1 MSRSL
6 VKMEMKPDGSQPSQD
21 GVVPEAVDLEDP
33 VDRAMRKRK
42 GVAVRVNPKRIGFYP
57 GNRGST
63 GVCSRHIHEIVEDC
77 MKNKIRLGR
86 YEPVELMELTEPL
99 LKKFKAQ
106 NKAKCETDPLMPRYS
121 PDMEYVAIGRNH
133 FTHACKLFQDGDH
146 TLFGKPDGLPIRL
159 RKGDTEGAEILKHGV
174 SAMVYKAELWSD
186 LDAVHAIASIG
197 NLNSKIDAS
206 EDEMQAFGR
215 IDDLYDQ
222 MSNDAE
228 WRDAAQGDGIPVQA
242 VLDALKNQ
250 SGLGHFVVEDWS
262 YLIALRQVVS
272 KAHSDILKMCQFN
285 AVGSQIRLRCSCFE
299 AVANLDRRC
308 PMVKVSLLLFQYLA
322 SAEAHGK
329 AATNKDDNTFDVVFA
344 GRKSTYA
351 KNITPTL
358 LFELR
363 AEVKF
368 LQRCEKDI
376 LCSLMHYGVAD
387 VDASFGDSD
396 RACHALLT
404 ARGAFLSKAG
414 KMILRLM
421 GPFQEATLKKK
432 IQKKTLSPEQRD
444 ELFEKMELDNQ
455 LAKLETQFREIL
467 LKERVFTEISL
478 PTRRTIEK
486 ADDVACS
493 LDNPKQKQEKAKRQ
507 DGNAGVLKQTMSA
520 NCLQDGIEHTF
531 SLNEQDIFSRL
542 SIRGLNEQVMAYIDT
557 DNDTVVSN
565 VKQEMPDSENEG
577 QPEEEQCFRVASWHK
592 GILRSLDLPSARV
605 EVILEFKSSNQ
616 TKVKKKTRTFVVN
629 QDQLQAAEPE
639 VTPPPTRLHPT
650 LQEPGALMESY
661 DVSSLE
667 TQILHAAVSLLL
679 SDAAR
684 ATRSFASRVEV
695 FRQSKEGELPVSL
708 QCRALETFKRGEL
721 VLVPGCVTVDWAMAN
736 SDDESAAENPG
747 PTKKP
752 TIHRSMVPRVRGRIQ
767 EVVKDG
773 RRHCADGP
781 QTTFDLM
788 SPFVVAP
795 LKKGDEVKTSEA
807 HPFWAVIRCLNSKSA
822 HNMKLT
828 VEDYALDQTIFKGC
842 QKPNKQTLIGL
853 PVLRNIAPIQKG
865 DILTVPYM
873 REAGDED

>member
-1 MSRSL
+1 
-6 VKMEMKPDGSQPSQD
+6 
-21 GVVPEAVDLEDP
+21 
-33 VDRAMRKRK
+33 
-42 GVAVRVNPKRIGFYP
+42 
-57 GNRGST
+57 
-63 GVCSRHIHEIVEDC
+63 
-77 MKNKIRLGR
+77 
-86 YEPVELMELTEPL
+86 
-99 LKKFKAQ
+99 
-106 NKAKCETDPLMPRYS
+106 
-121 PDMEYVAIGRNH
+121 
-133 FTHACKLFQDGDH
+133 
-146 TLFGKPDGLPIRL
+146 
-159 RKGDTEGAEILKHGV
+159 
-174 SAMVYKAELWSD
+174 
-186 LDAVHAIASIG
+186 
-197 NLNSKIDAS
+197 
-206 EDEMQAFGR
+206 
-215 IDDLYDQ
+215 
-222 MSNDAE
+222 
-228 WRDAAQGDGIPVQA
+228 
-242 VLDALKNQ
+242 
-250 SGLGHFVVEDWS
+250 
-262 YLIALRQVVS
+262 
-272 KAHSDILKMCQFN
+272 
-285 AVGSQIRLRCSCFE
+285 
-299 AVANLDRRC
+299 
-308 PMVKVSLLLFQYLA
+308 
-322 SAEAHGK
+322 
-329 AATNKDDNTFDVVFA
+329 
-344 GRKSTYA
+344 
-351 KNITPTL
+351 
-358 LFELR
+358 
-363 AEVKF
+363 
-368 LQRCEKDI
+368 
-376 LCSLMHYGVAD
+376 
-387 VDASFGDSD
+387 
-396 RACHALLT
+396 
-404 ARGAFLSKAG
+404 
-414 KMILRLM
+414 
-421 GPFQEATLKKK
+421 
-432 IQKKTLSPEQRD
+432 
-444 ELFEKMELDNQ
+444 MELDNQ

-853 PVLRNIAPIQKG
+853 PVLRNIAPIQTG
-865 DILTVPYM
+865 DILTVPHM
-873 REAGDED
+873 REAEDED